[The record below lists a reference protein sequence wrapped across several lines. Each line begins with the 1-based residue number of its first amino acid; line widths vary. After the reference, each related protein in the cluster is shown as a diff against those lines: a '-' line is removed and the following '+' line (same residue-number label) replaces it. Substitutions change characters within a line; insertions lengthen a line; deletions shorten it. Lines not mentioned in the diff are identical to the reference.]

1 MATHKMDTGVIN
13 LSNAI
18 GMLLIPYTDNN
29 GVLTPGDDIYDITE
43 IVADTVSITPDDNE
57 VNTTDAEFRDTP
69 LFENVT
75 LGKVQVA
82 ATCTDFQNEMMKAIF
97 GWTEHTEYKSVDVT
111 GFSTKDAYVGY
122 YILVST
128 VYTLVTEANKSSL
141 TITPG
146 TTGAYE
152 AASSVLAPLTY
163 QDLWCAIVVKFSN
176 RYVLLPKVKMN
187 SKAVLATLKTGYG
200 EGQLAGTAY
209 AGYINFD
216 AASTSTPTAAK
227 TKQTTWGFIPA
238 SNGTASMDYRF
249 LASMPE
255 A

>member
-1 MATHKMDTGVIN
+1 MAEKLNPANVIN

-18 GMLLIPYTDNN
+18 GMLIIPYTVQGGSLVVGTD
-29 GVLTPGDDIYDITE
+29 TYDVTE

-75 LGKVQVA
+75 LGKVQFA
-82 ATCTDFQNEMMKAIF
+82 ATCTDFQNEMMKGIF
-97 GWTEHTEYKSVDVT
+97 GWTEYQAGT
-111 GFSTKDAYVGY
+111 GTDPKA
-122 YILVST
+122 
-128 VYTLVTEANKSSL
+128 
-141 TITPG
+141 
-146 TTGAYE
+146 
-152 AASSVLAPLTY
+152 VLAPLTY

-216 AASTSTPTAAK
+216 DASTATPTAAK

-255 A
+255 S

>member
-18 GMLLIPYTDNN
+18 GMLLIPYVDNN

-75 LGKVQVA
+75 LGKVQFA

-97 GWTEHTEYKSVDVT
+97 GWTEHTEYQSVSVS
-111 GFSTKDAYVGY
+111 GFTTKDDYVGY

-128 VYTLVTEANKSSL
+128 VYTLVTEANKSTLS
-141 TITPG
+141 ITPG
-146 TTGAYE
+146 TTEAYK
-152 AASSVLAPLTY
+152 AVSSVLAPLNY

-176 RYVLLPKVKMN
+176 RFVLMPKVKMN

-209 AGYINFD
+209 AGYVAFTN
-216 AASTSTPTAAK
+216 STATAAN

-238 SNGTASMDYRF
+238 SQGTADMDYKF
-249 LASMPE
+249 VASMPQS
-255 A
+255 

>member
-1 MATHKMDTGVIN
+1 MDTGVIN

-43 IVADTVSITPDDNE
+43 VVADTVSITPDDNE

-75 LGKVQVA
+75 LGKVQFA
-82 ATCTDFQNEMMKAIF
+82 ATCTDFQNDMMKAIF
-97 GWTEHTEYKSVDVT
+97 GWTEYTEYKSVDVT
-111 GFSTKDAYVGY
+111 GFANKDAYVGY

-128 VYTLVTEANKSSL
+128 EYTLVTEANKSTLS
-141 TITPG
+141 ITPG
-146 TTGAYE
+146 TTAAYE
-152 AASSVLAPLTY
+152 AVSSVLAPLNY

-176 RYVLLPKVKMN
+176 RFVLLPKVKMN

-209 AGYINFD
+209 AGYVAFTN
-216 AASTSTPTAAK
+216 STATAAN

-238 SNGTASMDYRF
+238 SQGTASTDYKF
-249 LASMPE
+249 VASMPQS
-255 A
+255 

>member
-1 MATHKMDTGVIN
+1 MATHKMDTGVIT

-75 LGKVQVA
+75 LGKVQFA

-97 GWTEHTEYKSVDVT
+97 GWEEYTEYKSVDVT
-111 GFSTKDAYVGY
+111 GFANKDAYVGY

-128 VYTLVTEANKSSL
+128 EYTLVTEANKSTLS
-141 TITPG
+141 ITPG

-152 AASSVLAPLTY
+152 AVSSVLAPLNY

-176 RYVLLPKVKMN
+176 RFVLMPKVKMN

-209 AGYINFD
+209 AGYVAFTN
-216 AASTSTPTAAK
+216 STATAAN

-238 SNGTASMDYRF
+238 SQGTAVMDYKF
-249 LASMPE
+249 VASMPQS
-255 A
+255 